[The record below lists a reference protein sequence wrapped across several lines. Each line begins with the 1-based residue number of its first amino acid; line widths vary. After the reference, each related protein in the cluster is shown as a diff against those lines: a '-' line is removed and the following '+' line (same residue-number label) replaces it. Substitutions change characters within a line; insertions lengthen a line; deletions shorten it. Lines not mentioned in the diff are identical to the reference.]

1 MPTTPTSRHW
11 VLVKRP
17 QGSLQPQDLESVERP
32 TREPDDREVLIR
44 VLYLAM
50 DPAIRGFMN
59 AGGNY
64 AAPLALGAPVRGMV
78 LGQVLRSR
86 CTTLAEGQIV
96 WGFGSW
102 SDYVVGPAKQY
113 FPVSTAQDPAA
124 SPDAGFE
131 LAAYTHVLGTIGLT
145 AHYGLFDVGGMVAGN
160 SVLVSAA
167 AGAVGSLVGQMAR
180 LKGAARVVGIAG
192 GPAKCR
198 LAVERYGYDS
208 CIDYKAVPDLGAAI
222 KDALPTGID
231 VHFEN
236 VGGAVLEAAI
246 DHLAKNARIAL
257 CGMISAYNGGPAAP
271 GGGPAKLWNLVVKT
285 ARLQGFLVSDV
296 LAQPER
302 CASRLAEIAGWVR
315 QGKLQYDLDIRDG
328 FETIP
333 AVYNDLFAGANTGRL
348 LVRIAEL

>member
-1 MPTTPTSRHW
+1 MQTTPTSRHW
-11 VLVKRP
+11 VLAKRP
-17 QGSLQPQDLESVERP
+17 QGSLRPDNLERVERP
-32 TREPDDREVLIR
+32 TREPDDQEVLIR

-59 AGGNY
+59 ASGNY

-86 CTTLAEGQIV
+86 CATLSAGQMV

-113 FPVSTAQDPAA
+113 FPVSPA
-124 SPDAGFE
+124 SGFD
-131 LAAYTHVLGTIGLT
+131 LPAYTHVLGTIGLT
-145 AHYGLFDVGGMVAGN
+145 AYHGLFDVGGMVAGN

-198 LAVERYGYDS
+198 LAVERYGYDF

-222 KDALPTGID
+222 KDALPTGVD

-257 CGMISAYNGGPAAP
+257 CGMISAYNGAP
-271 GGGPAKLWNLVVKT
+271 GAPLGGPANLWNLVVKT
-285 ARLQGFLVSDV
+285 ARMQGFLISDV

-302 CASRLAEIAGWVR
+302 CAARLAEIADWVR
-315 QGKLQYDLDIRDG
+315 PGKLTYDLDIRDG

-333 AVYNDLFAGANTGRL
+333 AVYNDLFAGTNTGRL
-348 LVRIAEL
+348 LVRIADR